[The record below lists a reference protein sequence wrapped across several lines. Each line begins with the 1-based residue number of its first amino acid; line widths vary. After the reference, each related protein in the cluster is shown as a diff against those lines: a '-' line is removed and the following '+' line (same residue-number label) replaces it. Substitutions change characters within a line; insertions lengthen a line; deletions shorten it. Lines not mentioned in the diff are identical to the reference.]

1 MSTVVYHNPA
11 VPGFNPDPSVVLV
24 DGIFYLVTST
34 FHLFPGLPIY
44 ASTNLR
50 DWKLIGMPSFCR
62 GARSVLTSPGHGIHR
77 QDQLSLAHA
86 FTKLVQLDTGK
97 DMVATGGLQAP
108 TIRHHAGK
116 FYILCTNIVR
126 NKTGPSSRDN
136 FIISTTDIWSGQW
149 SDPVP
154 FEFHGID
161 PSLFVDDDGKTYVQ
175 GAYMHDRREQ
185 PTSTIYQVEL
195 DLDTGKALSDTKCIW
210 EGHFRYDTEGPHVYK
225 RWGWYYLLAAEGG
238 TFEHHKVTM
247 ARARDI
253 WGPYESFEGNPV
265 LAADGKDGKIQG
277 LGHAELFQDPDG
289 NWWAIALGFRSHDGV
304 WQLGRETFLTK
315 AEWPE
320 GGWPKIEQPPAYFE
334 AKAVLGKGELPHG
347 PDASDLVHIRGKD
360 EASYETVVE
369 DGIQVWRLW
378 PSKVLLTDMEGLPTF
393 IGRRQHGF
401 CSSAEVVL
409 DIEEG
414 GEAVAVLALYFDPLR
429 HAYLGYDFKTRQLVF
444 KVVSTP
450 KGLAKEKRFD
460 TESSGQ
466 VRFRVIS
473 SVEGYDFSYAAA
485 GSEWQKAGSVAA
497 RDIWAR
503 YFTGPIMGVFAEG
516 EAGQNSAVAFRG
528 FKTTD

>member
-1 MSTVVYHNPA
+1 MSTVVYRNPA
-11 VPGFNPDPSVVLV
+11 VPGFNPDPSVVFV

-44 ASTNLR
+44 ASANLR
-50 DWKLIGMPSFCR
+50 DWKLI
-62 GARSVLTSPGHGIHR
+62 GHGIHR
-77 QDQLSLAHA
+77 QDQLSLANA

-195 DLDTGKALSDTKCIW
+195 DLETGKALSDTKSIW
-210 EGHFRYDTEGPHVYK
+210 EGHFRYDTEGPHVSK
-225 RWGWYYLLAAEGG
+225 RGGWYYLLAAEGG

-253 WGPYESFEGNPV
+253 WGPYESFDGNPV
-265 LAADGKDGKIQG
+265 LTAGGKDEEIQG
-277 LGHAELFQDPDG
+277 LGHAELFQDADG
-289 NWWAIALGFRSHDGV
+289 DWWAVALGFRSHDGV
-304 WQLGRETFLTK
+304 WQLGRETFLAQ
-315 AEWPE
+315 AEWPDK
-320 GGWPKIEQPPAYFE
+320 GWPKIEQPVASFE
-334 AKAVLGKGELPHG
+334 AKVVAGRSELPHG
-347 PDASDLVHIRGKD
+347 PEVSDLVHIRGKD
-360 EASYETVVE
+360 EASYEMAVE
-369 DGIQVWRLW
+369 ESVQVWRLRL
-378 PSKVLLTDMEGLPTF
+378 SKVLLTDTGGLPTF

-401 CSSAEVVL
+401 SSSAEAVL
-409 DIEEG
+409 DIEKG
-414 GEAVAVLALYFDPLR
+414 GEALAGFALYFDPLR

-450 KGLAKEKRFD
+450 KSIAHEVRLAS
-460 TESSGQ
+460 ESKGQ
-466 VRFRVIS
+466 VRLRVAA
-473 SVEGYDFSYAAA
+473 SVEGYVFSYASPD
-485 GSEWQKAGSVAA
+485 SEWQKAGSVVA
-497 RDIWAR
+497 RNIWTR
-503 YFTGPIMGVFAEG
+503 YFTGPVMGVFAEG
-516 EAGQNSAVAFRG
+516 EAGKDSRVTFRG